1 MNGQHHVDMKYS
13 IPKPSSKIK
22 PKSKIRD
29 FVVMT
34 AATAIMACGI
44 YFSNLQIILHS
55 AVLQVLRSLS
65 PRPEPSAAVILTLS
79 ATLSFWFWDS

>member
-44 YFSNLQIILHS
+44 YFFKFYKHITKSSEKSNISIRFL
-55 AVLQVLRSLS
+55 
-65 PRPEPSAAVILTLS
+65 
-79 ATLSFWFWDS
+79 